1 MKGLDCYM
9 SKNLFYY
16 TLKNKLL
23 ISNKKYDLQEITE
36 ESAKNFKGRIFSLN
50 NINPYKSRRSYCVTS
65 TSNLFIEEENLELL
79 KDISNH
85 NLNIPDWIA
94 ERIYNRNITS
104 INTAYKDWQEALDS
118 HFPVLCKNI
127 KPTKKWSLTVVGLG
141 DVGGTLITGLRLLG
155 EDCISHINIYDK
167 DENKAKRWEY
177 ECNQILP
184 PDYNSNYPTVYA
196 VKEEDLFNCDMFVF
210 CVSAYVPEVG
220 NEISDVR
227 LVQFQGNSK
236 IIGYYTNIAAKDNFK
251 GIFAVV
257 SDPVDL
263 LCKTVFEEGIKY
275 TSDQCPSLMPE
286 QIRGYGLGVMNARAC
301 YYAKQR
307 ADCKHYLECGRA
319 FGPHG
324 EGLVIADSIDNY
336 NEELSE
342 YLTTKTRKAN
352 LEVRSIGFKPY
363 IAPALS
369 SGAFSLIATIKGDW
383 HYSATSIGGTFM
395 GCRNRLLPGG
405 IELETYKNMPDSLY
419 EKLLET
425 YKSLL

>member
-1 MKGLDCYM
+1 MTKD
-9 SKNLFYY
+9 LFYY
-16 TLKNKLL
+16 TLKNNLL
-23 ISNKKYDLQEITE
+23 ISNKKYNLQEITE
-36 ESAKNFKGRIFSLN
+36 ESAKNFSGRIFSLN
-50 NINPYKSRRSYCVTS
+50 HINPYKSRRSYCVTS

-79 KDISNH
+79 KDVTDYY
-85 NLNIPDWIA
+85 LNIPQWII
-94 ERIYNRNITS
+94 EHIYNRKITS

-118 HFPVLCKNI
+118 YFSICSNPK
-127 KPTKKWSLTVVGLG
+127 KFKKWSLTVVGLG

-155 EDCISHINIYDK
+155 GDCISHINIYDK
-167 DENKAKRWEY
+167 DENKVKRWEY

-184 PDYNSNYPTVYA
+184 PDYTNNYPTVYA
-196 VKEEDLFNCDMFVF
+196 VREEDLFNCDMFVF

-220 NEISDVR
+220 NETSDVR
-227 LVQFQGNSK
+227 LIQFQGNSK
-236 IIGYYTNIAAKDNFK
+236 IIGYYTNMAAKNNFK

-275 TSDQCPSLMPE
+275 TSNQHPSLMPE

-301 YYAKQR
+301 YYAKQKS
-307 ADCKHYLECGRA
+307 DCSHYLEYGRA

-324 EGLVIADSIDNY
+324 EGLIIADSIDKY

-363 IAPALS
+363 VAPALS

-383 HYSATSIGGTFM
+383 HYSATFIGGTFM

-405 IELETYKNMPDSLY
+405 IELETYKNIHDSLY
-419 EKLLET
+419 KKLLET
-425 YKSLL
+425 YNALL